1 MRSCAPRH
9 PLVIK
14 PADLGIPLGSA
25 PLPASSGSSR
35 SRMLSRLS
43 ARLSSCG
50 GGAGSSSSAALQLW
64 HGTPLRWAAAVRGLA
79 STVRPPS
86 VRDAQIRIFG
96 WAQPEAGKRG
106 ETRHGH
112 APMKTL
118 EKLKRRGLIAEKV
131 RVPPRRRLLSLGSA
145 RLLTRTTPLPLSSC
159 AFGRSS
165 TTSRG
170 PTPRASPGILSS
182 ARCAA
187 ASETR
192 ARALSLA
199 PSLPLLPSR
208 PAPQPPLQS
217 GRAHSRPACRGGAGA
232 QPGAGGEAQ
241 PAQAAGQGAA
251 QEGAGQAR
259 EQEEV
264 SRLSRYLTPLFTP
277 SLQYCAV

>member
-192 ARALSLA
+192 ARALSL
-199 PSLPLLPSR
+199 PLLPSR

-277 SLQYCAV
+277 SLQNCAV

>member
-1 MRSCAPRH
+1 
-9 PLVIK
+9 
-14 PADLGIPLGSA
+14 
-25 PLPASSGSSR
+25 
-35 SRMLSRLS
+35 MLSRLS

-145 RLLTRTTPLPLSSC
+145 RLLTRTTPLPLFLPAPSAGPQLLPEARPQGHLQASS
-159 AFGRSS
+159 RP
-165 TTSRG
+165 RG
-170 PTPRASPGILSS
+170 ALPPPKHA
-182 ARCAA
+182 
-187 ASETR
+187 R
-192 ARALSLA
+192 ARS
-199 PSLPLLPSR
+199 PSLPPSLSCQVAPLPS
-208 PAPQPPLQS
+208 PLCKVAAPT
-217 GRAHSRPACRGGAGA
+217 RALRAVA
-232 QPGAGGEAQ
+232 
-241 PAQAAGQGAA
+241 AQALNQEREEKLNLRKQLGKGPPKKGQGKRA
-251 QEGAGQAR
+251 
-259 EQEEV
+259 
-264 SRLSRYLTPLFTP
+264 SKKK
-277 SLQYCAV
+277 